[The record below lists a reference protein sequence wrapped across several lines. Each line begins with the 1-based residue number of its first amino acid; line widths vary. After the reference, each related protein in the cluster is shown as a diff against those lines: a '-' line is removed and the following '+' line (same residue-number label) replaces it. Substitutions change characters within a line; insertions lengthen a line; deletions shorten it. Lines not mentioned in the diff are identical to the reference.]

1 MLELEKLDE
10 AYKVFKDAHEI
21 DSDNIKTLINLG
33 NILSLQDN
41 ILEAIKQAKRKKMKV
56 ISFLGKTGG
65 ICKGKADLE
74 FMIKSDST
82 ARIQEMH
89 ILLGHIL
96 CDLIERKLKL

>member
-1 MLELEKLDE
+1 
-10 AYKVFKDAHEI
+10 
-21 DSDNIKTLINLG
+21 
-33 NILSLQDN
+33 
-41 ILEAIKQAKRKKMKV
+41 MKV
-56 ISFLGKTGG
+56 ISLLRKTGG
-65 ICKGKADLE
+65 ICKGKAYLE